1 MYVCIQESPLLE
13 YVNVDKSKKEVTPV
27 MEYAKVDMSKKRV
40 SQEEHRSTSEYDD
53 TVVENKVPKA
63 SF

>member
-1 MYVCIQESPLLE
+1 MEHTT
-13 YVNVDKSKKEVTPV
+13 VDKSKKLVSPV

-40 SQEEHRSTSEYDD
+40 SQEEHKLTSEYDD